1 MCSKLFPVTDDQLA
15 GNIKNIRPVPKETR
29 PDDLPRASKPT
40 GPVIEELDTN
50 DDDDEEEDE
59 EEKCGDNR
67 HRRSRSDDWTN
78 RNPLVEHQEDQA
90 DEHNKA
96 NSMRK
101 NSSFGNI
108 EGTRSVSYTRV
119 TYGGINGA
127 YLTASTSRLTG
138 SDGRVWKETRHADTT
153 TGEATHRISRG
164 IHDKGHTVTRKLKSD
179 GKVDAMETLH
189 NLEKDDLV
197 GFEQDWK
204 GNTSMR
210 MPRWNDG
217 LDFHPQRALK
227 YDANNNRG
235 APISSFLT
243 KCDSPFRDGLGG
255 PRPDLD
261 VTAHPSGGRPKKVI
275 RINIE

>member
-1 MCSKLFPVTDDQLA
+1 MQRDREVRDEASSSNAFGGLGGKISSIFGRSGSFGSFFGSK
-15 GNIKNIRPVPKETR
+15 RPAPKETR

-90 DEHNKA
+90 DDHNKA

-153 TGEATHRISRG
+153 TDEATHRISRG

-204 GNTSMR
+204 G
-210 MPRWNDG
+210 
-217 LDFHPQRALK
+217 K
-227 YDANNNRG
+227 
-235 APISSFLT
+235 IFLT
-243 KCDSPFRDGLGG
+243 K
-255 PRPDLD
+255 
-261 VTAHPSGGRPKKVI
+261 
-275 RINIE
+275 